1 MVNYYTSI
9 LTVPIILTALSVLPQ
24 GAITAQPVQEVA
36 VSRGGGAA
44 GWLDAHVVAG
54 VVSAVLLAAA
64 LVICVCVAVRRQ
76 RYGGY
81 R

>member
-1 MVNYYTSI
+1 M
-9 LTVPIILTALSVLPQ
+9 
-24 GAITAQPVQEVA
+24 
-36 VSRGGGAA
+36 SRGGGAEA
-44 GWLDAHVVAG
+44 WLDAHVVAG

-81 R
+81 RCVDSAMQEGMVENLQRS

>member
-1 MVNYYTSI
+1 MT
-9 LTVPIILTALSVLPQ
+9 
-24 GAITAQPVQEVA
+24 
-36 VSRGGGAA
+36 RGGGTEA
-44 GWLDAHVVAG
+44 WLDAHVVAG

-81 R
+81 RCVGSGTDEIKGGRLQHN